1 MNYIYHCPYCSKTYY
16 LLERA
21 KDDQVICKL
30 CNSLTSYKGVYYLEK
45 LSDEEKKE
53 LLAKW
58 RQEDIDNKTYRGY
71 DKSLIKNKKSK
82 STISLK
88 IHIIAD
94 LAFIFFAI
102 IGGLMLIAGVS
113 NSTSIALTRPFG
125 IIFLAFGTI
134 ILFIGYVLKLVLQGF
149 AVIVKNSELSLEER
163 KNQINQS

>member
-1 MNYIYHCPYCSKTYY
+1 MS

-113 NSTSIALTRPFG
+113 YSISIALTRPFD

-134 ILFIGYVLKLVLQGF
+134 ILYWICLKLVLQGF

-163 KNQINQS
+163 RIKLINHNMLYLIYHH

>member
-1 MNYIYHCPYCSKTYY
+1 M
-16 LLERA
+16 
-21 KDDQVICKL
+21 
-30 CNSLTSYKGVYYLEK
+30 
-45 LSDEEKKE
+45 
-53 LLAKW
+53 
-58 RQEDIDNKTYRGY
+58 
-71 DKSLIKNKKSK
+71 IKNKKSK

-113 NSTSIALTRPFG
+113 YSISIALTRPFG
-125 IIFLAFGTI
+125 IIFLAFGNI